1 MNKCFNVNTCFNF
14 SDYDTIIFGYITF
27 MNFELNEEQLQIKLS
42 IREFAESEIKPN
54 VMNWDESQHFPDELR
69 PALAEL
75 GLMGV
80 LFPEEY
86 GGAGLGYV
94 EYATIIEELGRVDG
108 SVGLSVAAHN
118 SLCSNHI
125 FTFGSEAQKQ
135 KYLVPLT
142 QGETWGAWGLTES
155 QAGSDASGT
164 RTNAVQNNGGWRVN
178 GSKNFITHAITGST
192 LVAVAVTD
200 KEKGNKG
207 ISAFIFD
214 KSMGG
219 FHSDKKENKLG
230 MRASETA
237 SVVFEDCY
245 VPDENRLGNLGEGFL
260 QAMQIL
266 DGGRISIAALSVGIA
281 QGAYEAA
288 VKYAK
293 ERHQFGKP
301 IAEFQA
307 IQFKLADM
315 ATQIEAARLLTWQ
328 AAYLKDN
335 GKKTTKQSAM
345 AKLYASEVA
354 VRVAEESVQIHGGYG
369 YTKDYPAEKYWR
381 DSKLCTIGE
390 GTSEIQRMVIAKQ
403 LLRA

>member
-1 MNKCFNVNTCFNF
+1 M
-14 SDYDTIIFGYITF
+14 D
-27 MNFELNEEQLQIKLS
+27 FELTEEQQQIKHS
-42 IREFAESEIKPN
+42 IREFAEAEIGPH
-54 VMNWDESQHFPDELR
+54 VMEWDESQHFPIERR
-69 PALAEL
+69 PKLAEL

-86 GGAGLGYV
+86 GGSAMGYV
-94 EYATIIEELGRVDG
+94 EYATIIEELGRVCG
-108 SVGLSVAAHN
+108 SVALSVAAHN

-125 FTFGSEAQKQ
+125 YMFGTEQQK
-135 KYLVPLT
+135 KDYLVPLA
-142 QGETWGAWGLTES
+142 QGESFGAWGLTES

-164 RTNAVQNNGGWRVN
+164 RTNAIRSNGGWKVN
-178 GSKNFITHAITGST
+178 GSKNFITHAIACNT

-200 KEKGNKG
+200 KEKGNRG

-214 KSMGG
+214 KSMEG
-219 FHSDKKENKLG
+219 FRPDKKENKLG

-245 VPDENRLGNLGEGFL
+245 VPQENLLGNEGEGFL

-293 ERHQFGKP
+293 EREQFGKP
-301 IAEFQA
+301 IAEFQV

-315 ATQIEAARLLTWQ
+315 ATQIECSRLLTLQ
-328 AAYLKDN
+328 AAAIKDA
-335 GKKTTKQSAM
+335 GKSVTQKSAM
-345 AKLYASEVA
+345 AKLYASEAA
-354 VRVAEESVQIHGGYG
+354 VRVAEESIQIHGGYG

-381 DSKLCTIGE
+381 DAKLCTIGE
-390 GTSEIQRMVIAKQ
+390 GTSEIQRLVIAKQ
-403 LLRA
+403 LLKAT